1 MIYPLSGL
9 AIFPVSWKPA
19 SACGVTSSISG
30 CEGSLPSYGS
40 VVNQVMSAVTIRAW
54 VKFDPPDSEMNCGSE
69 SGEGTA
75 NVYASRE
82 NSPISTPATP
92 PPIMALIDHSA

>member
-30 CEGSLPSYGS
+30 CEGSLPSSGS

-69 SGEGTA
+69 SGEYTGDTA
-75 NVYASRE
+75 A
-82 NSPISTPATP
+82 
-92 PPIMALIDHSA
+92 DHGSH